1 MYEHRCPENIKKL
14 YKSSGKGDNQEQYKA
29 ICEAYM
35 VSTSEGFTGNILISP
50 GPYLSG
56 KQPCA
61 KKTLRQLYE
70 VLDVNPKTVVRRLGA
85 AK

>member
-61 KKTLRQLYE
+61 KKHCVNFMKFWMSTRKLLYA
-70 VLDVNPKTVVRRLGA
+70 G
-85 AK
+85 